1 MDHGQGQQPHNHC
14 IEAFIPYIINSL
26 IVKTSWLFNHEIICA
41 LLIREMFI
49 ALNIQ
54 LRGYKYQ

>member
-1 MDHGQGQQPHNHC
+1 MDHGQGEQPHNHC
-14 IEAFIPYIINSL
+14 IEAFIPSTINSL
-26 IVKTSWLFNHEIICA
+26 KVKTSRLFNHGIICA

-54 LRGYKYQ
+54 LGRYKYQ